1 MSIPA
6 TWRYGTANR
15 YSHASAVYCHGGL
28 AIGINTGS
36 MNINPSRASTFSRG
50 TVVLRA
56 IAITAL
62 VVFLSACSEDD
73 PEPQREQR
81 QLLGTNSII
90 TIYDASIPDDAFDR
104 YFSRVEEI
112 QDRMSINESDY
123 DDTEVM
129 QINRNAGEQ
138 AVEVSEDTFY
148 VIEQGKEWGRITD
161 GIFDISVTPLV
172 RLWGIGTSSEQ
183 VPSEEEREEALS
195 RIDYRNVE
203 LDDSDNSVYLSEE
216 EMGIDVGGIA
226 KGFAVDEIASM
237 MDEDG
242 VESAIVDFGGD
253 LYTIGERPTGDPW
266 RIGIQHPSG
275 RRQQLLAVITSS
287 NESVVTSGPYERYFE
302 SDGERYHHIFDV
314 NTGAPSRSGLV
325 SATVIGPEALGADVL
340 STTIFVMGLERGTEL
355 IDSLPEYEAVFATEE
370 GGIYTTGDVADNLEV
385 RADDFELRE
394 RDSAES
400 SR

>member
-1 MSIPA
+1 MPA
-6 TWRYGTANR
+6 TLRSGTVSR
-15 YSHASAVYCHGGL
+15 YSHESPVYCHAGL

-36 MNINPSRASTFSRG
+36 MNINPSRASTFSWG
-50 TVVLRA
+50 TVLLRV

-62 VVFLSACSEDD
+62 VAFFSACSEDD

-195 RIDYRNVE
+195 RIDYRKVQ
-203 LDDSDNSVYLSEE
+203 LDDSDDSVYLSEE

-226 KGFAVDEIASM
+226 KGFAVDEIAAM

-325 SATVIGPEALGADVL
+325 SATVIGPKALGADVL

-394 RDSAES
+394 ADSAES

>member
-1 MSIPA
+1 
-6 TWRYGTANR
+6 
-15 YSHASAVYCHGGL
+15 
-28 AIGINTGS
+28 
-36 MNINPSRASTFSRG
+36 MNINPSRASTFSWG
-50 TVVLRA
+50 TVLLRV

-62 VVFLSACSEDD
+62 VAFFSACSEDD

-195 RIDYRNVE
+195 RIDYRKVQ
-203 LDDSDNSVYLSEE
+203 LDDSDDSVYLSEE

-226 KGFAVDEIASM
+226 KGFAVDEIAAM

-325 SATVIGPEALGADVL
+325 SATVIGPKALGADVL

-394 RDSAES
+394 ADSAES